1 MRRHYFPSTSIPKVT
16 EVTSN
21 DSMTPRFGVLWY
33 LEYVKYPARAII
45 VSPFSNL
52 QTHTH
57 IMKEFSRNMDLDLD
71 ISDEVSALSM
81 DGASA
86 IAGRVMATRLRKNI
100 AKMQMGIPEDD
111 EEQAAAVVMLDEN
124 EWTNGCELIEPFPL
138 THEEWQEENEK
149 KKERKQTHKSK
160 KHHKHGGKSESSLS
174 RDESHG
180 KKSHSSSKR
189 RDKHSQQQRHQ
200 NMEDIIGEQG
210 SPPPPMTEI
219 AIDATKFPS
228 SESGPR
234 LPTLPSGLRSRNQK
248 SASDAS
254 VPSAASTSNS
264 KYACVSAYSSQEQQ
278 RQSSSSHAG
287 GGAMGMAI
295 KRSRAPLRSS
305 FQTPDSQFS
314 LGDNESLTQMTGHST
329 HTTEPCSQSQVTPE
343 DMHQLL
349 VLLENA
355 RTEERQ
361 VLEIYKRLKK
371 EFQVATIRQER
382 AKHHRQSLTVEL
394 QVLLLEHEQLQKELE
409 NLHSDNDKLRSKL
422 SSLQEREE
430 DRGLDD
436 VLDSMEAK
444 IKALKLKRERRA
456 SSKGG

>member
-1 MRRHYFPSTSIPKVT
+1 
-16 EVTSN
+16 
-21 DSMTPRFGVLWY
+21 MTPRYGVLWY

-86 IAGRVMATRLRKNI
+86 IAGRVMVHRLRKNFI
-100 AKMQMGIPEDD
+100 KMQMGIPEDD

-124 EWTNGCELIEPFPL
+124 EWTDGCDLLEPFP
-138 THEEWQEENEK
+138 EVEWQEENEK

-189 RDKHSQQQRHQ
+189 RDKYSQQQQHQ

-248 SASDAS
+248 SANDAS

-264 KYACVSAYSSQEQQ
+264 KYACVSASSSQEQQ
-278 RQSSSSHAG
+278 RQSSSSYAG

-444 IKALKLKRERRA
+444 IKALKLKRERRLR
-456 SSKGG
+456 

>member
-1 MRRHYFPSTSIPKVT
+1 
-16 EVTSN
+16 
-21 DSMTPRFGVLWY
+21 
-33 LEYVKYPARAII
+33 
-45 VSPFSNL
+45 
-52 QTHTH
+52 
-57 IMKEFSRNMDLDLD
+57 MDLDLD
-71 ISDEVSALSM
+71 MSDEVSALSM

-149 KKERKQTHKSK
+149 KKERKHKHKSK
-160 KHHKHGGKSESSLS
+160 KHHKHDGKSESSLS

-189 RDKHSQQQRHQ
+189 RDKHSQQQQQQ
-200 NMEDIIGEQG
+200 NMEHIIGEKV
-210 SPPPPMTEI
+210 SPPPPMMEI
-219 AIDATKFPS
+219 AIEATNFPS
-228 SESGPR
+228 SDGLR
-234 LPTLPSGLRSRNQK
+234 LPTLLSHSSIKER
-248 SASDAS
+248 ASDAS
-254 VPSAASTSNS
+254 VPSTASTSNS
-264 KYACVSAYSSQEQQ
+264 RSAGVTASPFRKQQ
-278 RQSSSSHAG
+278 RQSSSSYTG

-295 KRSRAPLRSS
+295 KRSLAPLRSS
-305 FQTPDSQFS
+305 FQTSDSHFS
-314 LGDNESLTQMTGHST
+314 LGDNESLTQMTGQST
-329 HTTEPCSQSQVTPE
+329 HTTEPCSQSQVTPD
-343 DMHQLL
+343 DMNQLR
-349 VLLENA
+349 VLLEHS
-355 RTEERQ
+355 RMEERQ
-361 VLEIYKRLKK
+361 VLEIYKRLEK
-371 EFQVATIRQER
+371 EVQVATIRQER
-382 AKHHRQSLTVEL
+382 AKHHRQNLAVEL

-409 NLHSDNDKLRSKL
+409 NVHSDNDKLRSKL